1 MKNVHIV
8 VPYLFLPKHVA
19 TEASSG
25 LALPALLT
33 LLSRAQSSQ
42 LPPGT
47 LEDWLCDIF
56 GVKDRAIA
64 PVTLQADGAGQGTS
78 YWLRADPVHLRLQ
91 RDQLILQSAGAL
103 ISEEAKQLCAILNA
117 HFSDEGLN
125 FFAPHPQRWYLQL
138 DAPPDIST
146 HHLAQVI
153 GKDVQKY
160 LPHGLEALHWHGVF
174 NEIQM
179 LLFENEVNLA
189 REMRGELPI
198 NSVWFWG
205 GGHETGKLAQP
216 FVKIYGDSELAEA
229 FARVAGVLYAPLD
242 CDTSHY
248 HPPNE
253 SGDELIV
260 FESLR
265 HALQNEDVYA
275 WREGVLHFENTYAVP
290 LLGALRSGQIE
301 QLTLDIPG
309 EVATRRWV
317 LSRTASWKF
326 WLRKKP
332 LANFSV

>member
-1 MKNVHIV
+1 MKNIHLV
-8 VPYLFLPKHVA
+8 VPDLFLPKHVA

-42 LPPGT
+42 LAAAS

-56 GVKDRAIA
+56 CVKDRAIA
-64 PVTLQADGAGQGTS
+64 PVTLQADGVGQGIS
-78 YWLRADPVHLRLQ
+78 YWLRTDPVHLRLQ
-91 RDQLILQSAGAL
+91 RDQLILQSAGSL
-103 ISEEAKQLCAILNA
+103 SSEEAQQLCITLNA
-117 HFSDEGLN
+117 HFSDAGLS
-125 FFAPHPQRWYLQL
+125 FFAPHPQRWYLKL
-138 DAPPDIST
+138 DAPPEVNT
-146 HHLAQVI
+146 HYLAQVI

-160 LPHGLEALHWHGVF
+160 LPYGLEALHWHGVF

-205 GGHETGKLAQP
+205 GGQKTGKLAQP
-216 FVKIYGDSELAEA
+216 FVKIYGNSDLAEA
-229 FARVAGVLYAPLD
+229 FARVAGILYVPLQ
-242 CDTSHY
+242 SPISQY
-248 HPPNE
+248 HPVNE

-275 WREGVLHFENTYAVP
+275 WREGLLHFENAYATP
-290 LLGALRSGQIE
+290 LLGALRSGRID

-309 EVATRRWV
+309 AGASRRWV
-317 LSRTASWKF
+317 LTRAASWKF
-326 WLRKKP
+326 WLRKKS
-332 LANFSV
+332 LANFTL

>member
-1 MKNVHIV
+1 MKNVHLLI
-8 VPYLFLPKHVA
+8 PDLFLPLHVA

-33 LLSRAQSSQ
+33 LLSRTRPSH
-42 LPPGT
+42 LPAGT
-47 LEDWLCDIF
+47 LEDCLCDIF
-56 GVKDRAIA
+56 GVKNRAIA
-64 PVTLQADGAGQGTS
+64 PVTLQADGVGQGTS

-103 ISEEAKQLCAILNA
+103 TFEEAGQLCTSLNL
-117 HFSDEGLN
+117 HFSDAGMK

-146 HHLAQVI
+146 HHLAHVI
-153 GKDVQKY
+153 GKDVQRY

-205 GGHETGKLAQP
+205 GGYETGRLAQP
-216 FVKIYGDSELAEA
+216 FVKIDGNSDLAEA
-229 FARVAGVLYAPLD
+229 FARVAGIVYAPLQGT
-242 CDTSHY
+242 TSKY
-248 HPPNE
+248 HPANE

-265 HALQNEDVYA
+265 VALQNEDVYA
-275 WREGVLHFENTYAVP
+275 WREALLHFEYAYATP
-290 LLGALRSGQIE
+290 LLGALRSGLIE
-301 QLTLDIPG
+301 RLTLDIPG
-309 EVATRRWV
+309 AVASRRGV
-317 LSRTASWKF
+317 LTRTASWKF

-332 LANFSV
+332 LADFSV

>member
-1 MKNVHIV
+1 MKNVHLVI
-8 VPYLFLPKHVA
+8 PDLFLPKHVA
-19 TEASSG
+19 TEASAG

-33 LLSRAQSSQ
+33 LLSRAQPSQ
-42 LPPGT
+42 LPAAT

-56 GVKDRAIA
+56 CVKDRAIA
-64 PVTLQADGAGQGTS
+64 PVTLQADGVGQGTS
-78 YWLRADPVHLRLQ
+78 YWMRADPVHLRLQ

-103 ISEEAKQLCAILNA
+103 TYEDAQQLCAALNL
-117 HFSDEGLN
+117 HFADAGLN

-138 DAPPDIST
+138 NASPDIST

-153 GKDVQKY
+153 GKDVQRY
-160 LPHGLEALHWHGVF
+160 LPHGLESLHWHGVF

-205 GGHETGKLAQP
+205 GGYATGNLAQP
-216 FVKIYGDSELAEA
+216 FVKIYGNSELAEA
-229 FARVAGVLYAPLD
+229 FARVAGILYAPLD
-242 CDTSHY
+242 GDTSQY
-248 HPPNE
+248 HSDNE

-275 WREGVLHFENTYAVP
+275 WREGVLHFENTHAIP
-290 LLGALRSGQIE
+290 LLGALRSGQIA
-301 QLTLDIPG
+301 QLTLDILG
-309 EVATRRWV
+309 ASASRRWV
-317 LSRTASWKF
+317 LTRTASWKF

-332 LANFSV
+332 LANFTV